1 MFSRFLNCA
10 NGTKSRKTS
19 HMKKA
24 NYSFCPRRRDFNSL
38 YKEYCVEEFGG
49 KKRNKMFDQ
58 LEGKFSEYKEKHP
71 SCKLR
76 YQLFNPERQKPR
88 IIVIVLMLMSRIH
101 TEVCFLH
108 LKVLPVMILSENKK
122 K

>member
-1 MFSRFLNCA
+1 MVPNRAKHHIWKKVITHFVLGVGILILSA
-10 NGTKSRKTS
+10 KSIVWRNLEK
-19 HMKKA
+19 
-24 NYSFCPRRRDFNSL
+24 
-38 YKEYCVEEFGG
+38 

-71 SCKLR
+71 SCKLP

-88 IIVIVLMLMSRIH
+88 IIVIVLALMSRIH

-122 K
+122 E